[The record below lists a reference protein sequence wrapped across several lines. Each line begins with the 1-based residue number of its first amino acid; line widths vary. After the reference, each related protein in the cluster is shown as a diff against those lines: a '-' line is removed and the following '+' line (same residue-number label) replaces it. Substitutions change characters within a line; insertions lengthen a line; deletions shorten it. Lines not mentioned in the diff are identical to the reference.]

1 MNNIEQSLTSAIAKA
16 VNDVYGMEPEVF
28 AGAADTTAL
37 YQFCH
42 GTGLD
47 AVLFGAGNDGA
58 NIHAPNENIILE
70 DYIHA
75 IKLAATVME
84 EFALADTEAAARI

>member
-1 MNNIEQSLTSAIAKA
+1 M
-16 VNDVYGMEPEVF
+16 
-28 AGAADTTAL
+28 
-37 YQFCH
+37 
-42 GTGLD
+42 
-47 AVLFGAGNDGA
+47 LFGAGNDGA

-84 EFALADTEAAARI
+84 EFALEDTEAAVRI